1 VTTNVLGPRPQ
12 NTNSARLAIF
22 DRDATIIDVVRDEE
36 LGAISVAFHPDQI
49 KLLDGAVEGMRAL
62 QDAGFILAIATNQP
76 APAKG
81 QFSAHAVRRTN
92 DALLARLADLG
103 VKVAALEACMHHPE
117 GGPGGDPELVRSCE
131 CRKPKPGMLRTLL
144 ERFAADP
151 SRSWMIGDS
160 MGDVEAGR
168 AAGLRTALVF
178 LPNRCEL
185 CPLRYGLG
193 RGTGAVAPL
202 AQQSVTVAGPAPDIH
217 GTTLAE
223 LARGILGHG

>member
-1 VTTNVLGPRPQ
+1 VGEREVTEPNGP
-12 NTNSARLAIF
+12 RLAIF

-49 KLLDGAVEGMRAL
+49 KLLDGALEGMREL

-81 QFSAHAVRRTN
+81 QFSAQAVRRTN
-92 DALLARLADLG
+92 EALLALLAERG

-117 GGPGGDPELVRSCE
+117 GGSGGDPALVRACE
-131 CRKPKPGMLRTLL
+131 CRKPKPGMLQALL
-144 ERFAADP
+144 DRFGAVRA
-151 SRSWMIGDS
+151 RSWMIGDS

-168 AAGLRTALVF
+168 AAGVHTALVF

-185 CPLRYGLG
+185 CPLRSGLG
-193 RGTGAVAPL
+193 AAR
-202 AQQSVTVAGPAPDIH
+202 GPAPDIT

-223 LARGILGHG
+223 LARGILERG

>member
-1 VTTNVLGPRPQ
+1 VGEREVTEAANGP
-12 NTNSARLAIF
+12 RLAIF

-36 LGAISVAFHPDQI
+36 LGAISVAFHPNQI
-49 KLLDGAVEGMRAL
+49 RLLDGAVEGMRAL

-81 QFSAHAVRRTN
+81 QFSAQGVRRTN
-92 DALLARLADLG
+92 EALLALLAERG

-117 GGPGGDPELVRSCE
+117 GGSGGDPALVRACD
-131 CRKPKPGMLRTLL
+131 CRKPKPGMLLTLL
-144 ERFAADP
+144 DRFGADR

-168 AAGLRTALVF
+168 AAGVRTALVF

-185 CPLRYGLG
+185 CPLRGGLG
-193 RGTGAVAPL
+193 ALR
-202 AQQSVTVAGPAPDIH
+202 GPAPDIT
-217 GTTLAE
+217 GTTLVE
-223 LARGILGHG
+223 LSRGILSR